1 MPKEKNK
8 TRREFTVEGKKYAV
22 RVPQVQDIKEANEMR
37 AKTFNT
43 SLSRGDLLRDQLEG
57 ELRKRKLWNDDRE
70 EEYQTLRR
78 LTLDSEY
85 RLQKGGVK
93 LSQARAIALEM
104 TANRNKMVEL
114 LSSRTDLDS
123 NTCEGKADASRFNF
137 LFSCCLV
144 YDEDDGDHKV
154 YDLYFPNKLDDYLTQ
169 QEDPVAAAG
178 ATEFYYLVSGSDSLD
193 AKLPEN
199 KFLKK
204 FNFIDKKL
212 RLIDKEGR
220 LINKDGK
227 HIDTDVNFIKWNAP
241 GTATTVDPVGRAVN
255 DKGNF
260 DVEHSPFLDD
270 DGNAV
275 DSADWWVDDADIT
288 EEVEEVVEETEEVVE
303 VAKTKPKSK
312 TKQSKKKTV
321 EATSEKSDN

>member
-1 MPKEKNK
+1 MPEDKAK

-85 RLQKGGVK
+85 KLQKGGVK

-104 TANRNKMVEL
+104 TENRNKMVEL
-114 LSSRTDLDS
+114 LSSRTDLDA
-123 NTCEGKADASRFNF
+123 NTCEGKADAARFNF

-154 YDLYFPNKLDDYLTQ
+154 DDLYFPKKLDDYLTNQ
-169 QEDPVAAAG
+169 DDPVAALG

-199 KFLKK
+199 KFLRK
-204 FNFIDKKL
+204 FNFVDKQL
-212 RLIDKEGR
+212 RLIDKDER

-227 HIDTDVNFIKWNAP
+227 HIDEDGNFIKWNTD
-241 GTATTVDPVGRAVN
+241 GTSTTVDPAGRIVN
-255 DKGNF
+255 DDGNF

-275 DSADWWVDDADIT
+275 DSADWWLDDADIT
-288 EEVEEVVEETEEVVE
+288 EEVVEEVEEVVEAVEE
-303 VAKTKPKSK
+303 KPKPK
-312 TKQSKKKTV
+312 TKQRKKKAV
-321 EATSEKSDN
+321 EATSEKSDS

>member
-1 MPKEKNK
+1 MMSLNMPEDKAK
-8 TRREFTVEGKKYAV
+8 TRREFTGAGKKNAV

-114 LSSRTDLDS
+114 LSSRTDLDA

-144 YDEDDGDHKV
+144 YDEDDGEHKV
-154 YDLYFPNKLDDYLTQ
+154 DDLYFPNKLDD
-169 QEDPVAAAG
+169 
-178 ATEFYYLVSGSDSLD
+178 
-193 AKLPEN
+193 
-199 KFLKK
+199 
-204 FNFIDKKL
+204 
-212 RLIDKEGR
+212 
-220 LINKDGK
+220 
-227 HIDTDVNFIKWNAP
+227 
-241 GTATTVDPVGRAVN
+241 
-255 DKGNF
+255 
-260 DVEHSPFLDD
+260 
-270 DGNAV
+270 
-275 DSADWWVDDADIT
+275 
-288 EEVEEVVEETEEVVE
+288 
-303 VAKTKPKSK
+303 
-312 TKQSKKKTV
+312 
-321 EATSEKSDN
+321 

>member
-1 MPKEKNK
+1 MPEEKTK
-8 TRREFTVEGKKYAV
+8 TRREFTVDGKKYAV

-85 RLQKGGVK
+85 RLQKGGGK

-114 LSSRTDLDS
+114 LSSRTDLDA

-144 YDEDDGDHKV
+144 YDEDDGEHKV
-154 YDLYFPNKLDDYLTQ
+154 DDLYFPNKLDDLLAKQ
-169 QEDPVAAAG
+169 DDPVAAAG

-199 KFLKK
+199 KFLRK
-204 FNFIDKKL
+204 FNFVDKKL
-212 RLIDKEGR
+212 RLIDKDGR

-227 HIDTDVNFIKWNAP
+227 HIDEDGNFIKWNAD
-241 GTATTVDPVGRAVN
+241 GTSTTVDPAGRIVN
-255 DKGNF
+255 DEGNF

-275 DSADWWVDDADIT
+275 DSADWWLDDADIT
-288 EEVEEVVEETEEVVE
+288 ETEEVVEETKEVVE
-303 VAKTKPKSK
+303 AVKTKPKAK
-312 TKQSKKKTV
+312 TKQGKKKTV
-321 EATSEKSDN
+321 EAASEKSDN